1 MGRTSAQSSFASD
14 DDDPEVDVVPRDYY
28 DEDDEGYEERR
39 RRWREGRYPV
49 APTRGWDG
57 AAGRGGTIIV
67 IAAIVGA
74 RGRVVVIPTR
84 CEEAVVDVNVVNDGD
99 GGG

>member
-28 DEDDEGYEERR
+28 DEDDERYDLSPRPAGGMGRDDHRHRR
-39 RRWREGRYPV
+39 F
-49 APTRGWDG
+49 
-57 AAGRGGTIIV
+57 
-67 IAAIVGA
+67 VGA
-74 RGRVVVIPTR
+74 RGRIVVIPTR
-84 CEEAVVDVNVVNDGD
+84 REEAVVDVNVVNDGD